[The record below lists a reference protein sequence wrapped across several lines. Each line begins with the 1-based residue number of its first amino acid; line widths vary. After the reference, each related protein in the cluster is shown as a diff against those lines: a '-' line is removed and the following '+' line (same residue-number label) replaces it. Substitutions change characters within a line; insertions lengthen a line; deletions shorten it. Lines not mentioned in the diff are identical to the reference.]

1 MTKTNLEHYKKE
13 LKKIF
18 NENYK
23 EPGNILF
30 KIKKEL
36 NNDKSIK
43 TNRYFSTYTDDILD
57 WMVQPY
63 KAPILDEAEKEYL
76 SAVIKPFRSRVEYIV
91 KWKIYNDF
99 KQFLHIELYGGDYL
113 TFPNFK
119 ADTMYRGM
127 EVDKFYTLQELG
139 L

>member
-1 MTKTNLEHYKKE
+1 MKNFEKYKKE
-13 LKKIF
+13 VYDAIALTNSDKLLVCAGIKF
-18 NENYK
+18 N
-23 EPGNILF
+23 PF
-30 KIKKEL
+30 
-36 NNDKSIK
+36 
-43 TNRYFSTYTDDILD
+43 TDDYREYKGRLYN
-57 WMVQPY
+57 WLFEEY

-99 KQFLHIELYGGDYL
+99 KQFLHIELYGGDCL